1 MATSPQARHAREG
14 PDAGDPPLLVGPPR
28 ARVRLAIGAVVVLL
42 LAGLGGAVI
51 AGLATPRGGTVTVTA
66 PTPNATQDVLA
77 IVVHVLGA
85 VAVPGLY
92 RLREGARV
100 VDAIAAAGGF
110 RPEAERSGLNLARV
124 LADAEQVVVPVIGA
138 VPPAGSAQSGV
149 SSDGR
154 VNINTADSAA
164 LETLPRVGPS
174 MAERIITWRDRNGG
188 FSVIEDLM
196 QVTGI
201 GEKTFEAMRE
211 LVSV

>member
-1 MATSPQARHAREG
+1 M
-14 PDAGDPPLLVGPPR
+14 
-28 ARVRLAIGAVVVLL
+28 RLAIGAVVVLL

-66 PTPNATQDVLA
+66 PTPNATQDVFA